1 MAELNSVHRRSQAK
15 YPLVQTSYSLRY
27 LQAYPKSGALPRKM
41 PTDPV
46 VRMQLKKEEPKEWYL
61 MMVCTKYKGFYGV
74 MGLGPRGKKKDLCN
88 PQRKM
93 GVATHFS
100 R

>member
-1 MAELNSVHRRSQAK
+1 MQKYFVFSSDNYGVLKSVTIEKKSKEHEQTLAELNSVYRRSQAN

-46 VRMQLKKEEPKEWYL
+46 IRMQLKKRTKR
-61 MMVCTKYKGFYGV
+61 MVVNDGFY
-74 MGLGPRGKKKDLCN
+74 
-88 PQRKM
+88 
-93 GVATHFS
+93 
-100 R
+100 